1 MEIQLFAIS
10 RVRIEA
16 LVRAPVYDARAS
28 PSVSFSF
35 RPKWLYN
42 DVDAKTSEM
51 DLFMAACANGPCDP
65 LRIWMATKK
74 VLKSL
79 CCASAASD
87 QCIIM

>member
-1 MEIQLFAIS
+1 MEIQLSAIS

-28 PSVSFSF
+28 PWVSFSS
-35 RPKWLYN
+35 KWLYN

-74 VLKSL
+74 SFEVIVLRFRSV
-79 CCASAASD
+79 
-87 QCIIM
+87 